1 MSKLSRLISNNPS
14 VPILGGAGLG
24 ALTPMLLKKLLNKD
38 EEKYKSKP
46 WHPLLGVLLGSGL
59 GAGITYAGTNPQD
72 ISINKGA
79 GMHSDFNKFF
89 SKVIKEASED
99 EKIEIGTDKV
109 NVGEFINRMQ
119 DKEEFGPDINMDEV
133 PIIESVNPIPA
144 LYQDKEI
151 MVAPVDAGE
160 ASLTADIQREQD
172 GGEPGIEELAELG
185 GEESLEPGI
194 EELAGLG
201 GEEELPETGGEK
213 LPDPNV
219 DELPE
224 SEKNTMGAEGF
235 NEEVVDE
242 DSTENI
248 EDELENIDTEE
259 TKEAWNKYVT
269 GMEDYLEDFGFD
281 DESDREMV
289 IKQYFGV

>member
-144 LYQDKEI
+144 LYQDEEI

-160 ASLTADIQREQD
+160 ASLTADIQREQE
-172 GGEPGIEELAELG
+172 GGEPGIEDLAGLGSGEELPELG
-185 GEESLEPGI
+185 GEE
-194 EELAGLG
+194 
-201 GEEELPETGGEK
+201 

>member
-144 LYQDKEI
+144 LYQDEEI

-160 ASLTADIQREQD
+160 ASLTADIQREQE
-172 GGEPGIEELAELG
+172 GGEPGIEDLAGLGSGEELPELG
-185 GEESLEPGI
+185 GEE
-194 EELAGLG
+194 
-201 GEEELPETGGEK
+201 

-219 DELPE
+219 DELPK